1 MIVCTLLHWSKYPN
15 LSDGLANEDRRRVKQ
30 LLQLCFIILLA
41 SILANKVMAL
51 IAACAIQPIAAS
63 KVHVILRF
71 G

>member
-41 SILANKVMAL
+41 SILANKVMTL
-51 IAACAIQPIAAS
+51 IAACAIEPIATS
-63 KVHVILRF
+63 KVLVILRF